1 MDYPKLITPILL
13 TLFAALSLSIA
24 YFERGRLPGWLEMV
38 LVLMGIVLLVFSI
51 VSSIDW
57 ILYKVS
63 VRLESYNRAAAI
75 TPLTELAEAVRGL
88 SDRQAAVVEAQRLTI
103 SIIPS
108 VQLPVYS
115 IIMPRGQVPRSF
127 AEEFLA
133 AGTDQEQR
141 PASWYSEG
149 PKRQW
154 ASWLRDWTVAEGLA
168 EQRGPNTPAAWK
180 GNGRQLALYAFGV
193 ETPDNA

>member
-38 LVLMGIVLLVFSI
+38 LVIMGVVLLVFSI

-57 ILYKVS
+57 ILYKAS
-63 VRLESYNRAAAI
+63 LRLESYNRAASI

-88 SDRQAAVVEAQRLTI
+88 TDKQAAVVEAQRLTI

-115 IIMPRGQVPRSF
+115 IIMPRGQVPRTF
-127 AEEFLA
+127 ADEFLA
-133 AGTDQEQR
+133 AGTDREQR
-141 PASWYSEG
+141 PTSYYSEG

-154 ASWLRDWTVAEGLA
+154 ANWLRDWTVAEGLA
-168 EQRGPNTPAAWK
+168 EQYGPNTPATWK
-180 GNGRQLALYAFGV
+180 GNGRELAMYAFGV
-193 ETPDNA
+193 EAPDKM